1 LLDDR
6 VCFRT
11 GMVADRA
18 SLEDARRGV
27 WRTAKDLLQLRYNH
41 LQKGVE
47 LKALPGGLAQPD
59 VWELGELR
67 E

>member
-1 LLDDR
+1 
-6 VCFRT
+6 
-11 GMVADRA
+11 MVADRA

-59 VWELGELR
+59 VRELGELR